1 LQIHIFKFELKDAGF
16 ETKNAFVYY
25 LVECKSIAK
34 NMDRQKWEEILDEIE
49 KLNALHE
56 EGASNPKKCRDFN
69 AHASLF
75 LDRLEGMGA
84 TELADRMMDLL
95 AGCSPKDFSPCDNRQ
110 LTKGSLER
118 LTETAKAHIKKGN

>member
-1 LQIHIFKFELKDAGF
+1 MEK
-16 ETKNAFVYY
+16 
-25 LVECKSIAK
+25 
-34 NMDRQKWEEILDEIE
+34 QKWEEILIEIE

-69 AHASLF
+69 AHASVF
-75 LDRLEGMGA
+75 LDWLEEMGA
-84 TELADRMMDLL
+84 VEMADRMMDLL

-118 LTETAKAHIKKGN
+118 LMEKARAQIKEVTKEK